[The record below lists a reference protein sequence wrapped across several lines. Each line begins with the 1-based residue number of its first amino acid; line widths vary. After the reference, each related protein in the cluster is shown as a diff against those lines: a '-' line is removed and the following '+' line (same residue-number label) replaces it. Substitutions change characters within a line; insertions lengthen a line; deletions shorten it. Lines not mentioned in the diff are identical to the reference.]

1 MKIKDVRGMK
11 KIRRKGRKYVSL
23 FTKSVV
29 AFLLIGIIPLF
40 AIGFA
45 VNQAYAN
52 NIQNTLLNNLT
63 QMTLYVG
70 KNVTN
75 IFDEMEQNTKYLY
88 NYRTIPEY
96 DYFYQMMQDPSITE
110 TKRSS
115 IITNVLRNL
124 VYRNQYIDHVL
135 FLTRDGRVYSSMR
148 SPETMLNAT
157 ELHDWNRQNYC
168 AGLKTAQIIPT
179 HLTTYYFYSKTFDF
193 SFSRNIMNT
202 ASIQTADHDVI
213 GTLYIDINI
222 KYLTDIIN
230 KANFGDKHEISIIDR
245 KQKTFVYS
253 KYDYNI
259 GKDIEEFNTWLP
271 RMTENNRYLKAS
283 GYYFVYSSIPNTDWL
298 VVDKVP
304 VSGIESSYKTI
315 RNYTVFLLCVGGAL
329 LSAIYLYYSRKTNQP
344 IQMLK
349 KAMDRVQKGDLDI
362 DLKIK
367 SNDEIGLVVDGLN
380 QMAGNLKTY
389 INRVYLAEI
398 KQKNAELE
406 RLRTQIQ
413 PHYLYNTLDVIRMMA
428 ITNDDQTT
436 AQMLDSLSAQLKYLI
451 GPSSDMVALN
461 SEIQNIVNY
470 FSLIRI
476 RYDNRF
482 SLDIQIPNDLLN
494 VKVPRLILQPVVE
507 NAVKHGLLPKE
518 GEGLIAIYAKNE
530 NGFFRITVMDNG
542 IGMDEGQLKKL
553 QALLGNSAPGY
564 REGSVW
570 KEIGVK
576 NVNDRIRLIYGAN
589 YGLEISSIENMGT
602 IVNVN
607 LPFIPKG
614 ESENV

>member
-1 MKIKDVRGMK
+1 MKIKDVRNMK
-11 KIRRKGRKYVSL
+11 GIKRKSRKYVSL
-23 FTKSVV
+23 FTKSVI

-52 NIQNTLLNNLT
+52 NIQNTLLNNLS

-75 IFDEMEQNTKYLY
+75 IFDEMEQNTKYIY
-88 NYRTIPEY
+88 NYRATTEY
-96 DYFYQMMQDPSITE
+96 DYFYQLMQDPSITE

-135 FLTRDGRVYSSMR
+135 FLTKDGRIYSSMR
-148 SPETMLNAT
+148 PPETMLNANA
-157 ELHDWNRQNYC
+157 LHDWGRQNYRS
-168 AGLKTAQIIPT
+168 GLKTAQIIPT
-179 HLTTYYFYSKTFDF
+179 HLTAYYYYSKTFDF

-202 ASIQTADHDVI
+202 ESIQTADRDVI

-230 KANFGDKHEISIIDR
+230 KANFGEKHEISIIDK

-271 RMTENNRYLKAS
+271 RMTENNRYLKTS
-283 GYYFVYSSIPNTDWL
+283 DYYLIYSSIPNSDWS

-304 VSGIESSYKTI
+304 ISEIENSYKTI
-315 RNYTVFLLCVGGAL
+315 RNYTILLLCIGGAL
-329 LSAIYLYYSRKTNQP
+329 LSAIYLYYSKKTNRP

-349 KAMDRVQKGDLDI
+349 EAMNRVQKGDLDI

-367 SNDEIGLVVDGLN
+367 SNDEIGLVANGLN
-380 QMAGNLKTY
+380 QMAGNLKSY

-406 RLRTQIQ
+406 KLRTQIQ

-436 AQMLDSLSAQLKYLI
+436 AEMLDSLSAQLKYLI
-451 GPSSDMVALN
+451 GPSSDTVTLN
-461 SEIQNIVNY
+461 SEIQNIINY

-518 GEGLIAIYAKNE
+518 GEGLIAIYAKNT
-530 NGFFRITVMDNG
+530 NKTFRITIMDNG
-542 IGMDEGQLKKL
+542 IGMDEGQLKKM
-553 QALLGNSAPGY
+553 QAFIKNTDPGC
-564 REGSVW
+564 REGSIW
-570 KEIGVK
+570 KEIGIK
-576 NVNDRIRLIYGAN
+576 NVNDRIQLIYGAD
-589 YGLEISSIENMGT
+589 YGLEISSIEGMGT
-602 IVNVN
+602 IVNFN
-607 LPFIPKG
+607 LPFIPEG
-614 ESENV
+614 ENENV